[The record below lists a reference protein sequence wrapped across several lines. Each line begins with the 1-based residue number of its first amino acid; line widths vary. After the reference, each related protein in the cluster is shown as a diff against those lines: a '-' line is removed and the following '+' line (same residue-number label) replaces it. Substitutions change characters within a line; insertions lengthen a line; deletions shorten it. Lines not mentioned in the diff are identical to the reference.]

1 MSWLKT
7 KSDKKAELNSTKF
20 WENLSSDLAN
30 GIFWADRIKEFKVA
44 PDNRLT
50 LALENLPLP
59 GAFREA
65 IIALRAIIR
74 EKRKS
79 KENYDKEL
87 FFLYWLAAI
96 DSFSIPYS
104 TYLQQPSFNVIESIL
119 GQVIQS
125 LPFTYDDLGYT
136 KSKLKLL
143 NKTDA
148 KWCVEAWGEPDQH
161 KTMYELH
168 HDIWQKYERKL
179 KVKQKKRLEQLLS
192 GL

>member
-7 KSDKKAELNSTKF
+7 KSDKEAELNSTKY

-30 GIFWADRIKEFKVA
+30 ETFWADRIKELKAA
-44 PDNRLT
+44 PDKRLT

-65 IIALRAIIR
+65 IISLRAIIR

-79 KENYDKEL
+79 KENYEKEL
-87 FFLYWLAAI
+87 SFLYWLAAI

-104 TYLQQPSFNVIESIL
+104 TYLQQPGFNVIESIP

-125 LPFTYDDLGYT
+125 LPCTYDDLGYT
-136 KSKLKLL
+136 KLKLL

-148 KWCVEAWGEPDQH
+148 KWCVEAWGEPDRH
-161 KTMYELH
+161 KTMHELH

-179 KVKQKKRLEQLLS
+179 KVRQKKRLEQLQS